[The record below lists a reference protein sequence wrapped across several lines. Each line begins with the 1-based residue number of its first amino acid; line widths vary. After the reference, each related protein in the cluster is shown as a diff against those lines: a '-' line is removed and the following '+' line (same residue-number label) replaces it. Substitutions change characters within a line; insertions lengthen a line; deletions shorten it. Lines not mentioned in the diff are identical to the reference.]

1 MQAAPPSAACFG
13 KLPTHGDF
21 VRYHASGRA
30 MQGLDGW
37 VQQGLVRVREHAAR
51 ADGGA
56 GGEADPGTVCFFVD
70 LPGAPHAL
78 AGVLRPSRDRVGRRY
93 PFLVAVEVEVRRIEG
108 RRIPSWPVRY
118 ARFYAAA
125 AAFVDEAVSGH
136 FPETDVPE
144 RLGALRA
151 LFDGALFPVDY
162 EHRLRQTPAGD
173 LWERTWGDAE
183 DGRKYVTLKN
193 LTDALGS
200 ARGRAPREAFRVPL
214 PPDARGLDVSFW
226 LEAFW
231 RLLGRPPDQ
240 PALFWTAAGPA
251 RALYIA
257 SAPPPADL
265 LAHLHDAALPAFG
278 AVRALDDT
286 HGRPAAL
293 AALALPARYGT
304 LLEDEGL
311 DLCSFLER
319 L

>member
-30 MQGLDGW
+30 MQGFDAW
-37 VQQGLVRVREHAAR
+37 VQQGLVRVREHAAHGEG
-51 ADGGA
+51 DGGA
-56 GGEADPGTVCFFVD
+56 ICFFVD

-78 AGVLRPSRDRVGRRY
+78 AGALRPSRDRVGRRY
-93 PFLVAVEVEVRRIEG
+93 PFLVAVEAEKERIEG

-118 ARFYAAA
+118 ARFFAAA
-125 AAFVDEAVSGH
+125 AAFVDEAVGGH
-136 FPETDVPE
+136 FPEADVVE

-162 EHRLRQTPAGD
+162 EHRLRQTPAEA
-173 LWERTWGDAE
+173 LWVRTWGDAE
-183 DGRKYVTLKN
+183 DGRKYVVLRN
-193 LTDALGS
+193 LTERLTN
-200 ARGRAPREAFRVPL
+200 ARGRAPREAFRLPL
-214 PPDARGLDVSFW
+214 PPDAQGLDVSFW
-226 LEAFW
+226 LEAYW

-240 PALFWTAAGPA
+240 PALFWTVPADGGAAGSTA
-251 RALYIA
+251 SLFIA

-265 LAHLHDAALPAFG
+265 LAHLYDAAAPARDG
-278 AVRALDDT
+278 VLALDDA
-286 HGRPAAL
+286 HGQPAAL

-304 LLEDEGL
+304 LLEADGL
-311 DLCSFLER
+311 DLCTFLER